1 MLMVDRSASPY
12 AGLRSA
18 SVRESANKRNN
29 QQLKL
34 HAKPSKHPLP
44 PPRSG
49 FVQHKSVMCWS
60 APYPLTPI
68 RGEMGRVRGKE
79 DAAAMSL
86 R

>member
-49 FVQHKSVMCWS
+49 FVQPS
-60 APYPLTPI
+60 
-68 RGEMGRVRGKE
+68 GENNPGC
-79 DAAAMSL
+79 
-86 R
+86 

>member
-18 SVRESANKRNN
+18 SVRESADKRNH

-34 HAKPSKHPLP
+34 YAKPSKHPLP

-49 FVQHKSVMCWS
+49 FVQQSH
-60 APYPLTPI
+60 AAQTGEI
-68 RGEMGRVRGKE
+68 GRGFGN
-79 DAAAMSL
+79 
-86 R
+86 